1 MKQFRPK
8 LVVPLIFL
16 TAVIWA
22 FREPIR
28 KQIRESATLANDT
41 PTPEV
46 VSDMIEQAAD
56 PRAAL
61 LAAWNSGKIVHREV
75 AIRSLSRVQPAGQ
88 PLSPEL
94 DSLLLSAALDP
105 DMNVRESALGILRD
119 RKHPALAALAAE
131 QLRDFDQQVRMLGLN
146 QLKLISPAISVPTV
160 IPLLDD
166 SDPLIVTMSLKLL
179 ENSSGESFGVKL
191 SETALF
197 ENEKPRAAIPL
208 PSLP

>member
-1 MKQFRPK
+1 MKRFRPK

-61 LAAWNSGKIVHREV
+61 LAAWNSGKIAHREV
-75 AIRSLSRVQPAGQ
+75 AIAVSRGCNQPGN
-88 PLSPEL
+88 PCRR
-94 DSLLLSAALDP
+94 
-105 DMNVRESALGILRD
+105 N
-119 RKHPALAALAAE
+119 
-131 QLRDFDQQVRMLGLN
+131 
-146 QLKLISPAISVPTV
+146 LIRCCFQR
-160 IPLLDD
+160 
-166 SDPLIVTMSLKLL
+166 PLIQT
-179 ENSSGESFGVKL
+179 
-191 SETALF
+191 
-197 ENEKPRAAIPL
+197 
-208 PSLP
+208 